1 MADIASFRRNVDA
14 AKAGVIV
21 TTGPEW
27 DNMKL
32 RVRPQNEAFDDALAR
47 AKSDLVR
54 QARSEGRLKPREG
67 YEQLPISERQALG
80 NRVCLEQLFVEPVE
94 VTMGGVPVTAAQY
107 RELAQTAEF
116 ADLMDA
122 VWAAVEIATSQ
133 RRVQVET
140 AKGNSSPPSNDTSN
154 GAALPA

>member
-1 MADIASFRRNVDA
+1 MADIASFRRNTDA
-14 AKAGVIV
+14 TKAGVVV

-32 RVRPQNEAFDDALAR
+32 RVRPVNAAYEDALSR

-67 YEQLPISERQALG
+67 YEQLPVSERQALG
-80 NRVCLEQLFVEPVE
+80 NRLCLELLFVEPVE
-94 VTMGGVPVTAAQY
+94 VTMGGAPVSAAQY
-107 RELAQTAEF
+107 RELAQSEEY

-122 VWAAVEIATSQ
+122 VWVAIETATVQ
-133 RRVQVET
+133 RRVQVEN
-140 AKGNSSPPSNDTSN
+140 AQGNSSPPSGATSN
-154 GAALPA
+154 GAALLA